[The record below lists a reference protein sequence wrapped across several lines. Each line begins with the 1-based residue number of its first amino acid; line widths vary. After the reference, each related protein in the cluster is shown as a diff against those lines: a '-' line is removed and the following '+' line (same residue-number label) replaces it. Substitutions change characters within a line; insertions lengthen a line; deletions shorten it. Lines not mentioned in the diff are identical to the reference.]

1 MTGNLHFLLLLA
13 FLPFLLLFYF
23 PSSLGHSR
31 SRFNGQGAVWSSLW
45 LDCGSGE
52 HGGCGQLVMW
62 LGVAIIVCVQS
73 ECACSQVVLYRYFI
87 VSTVRW
93 MTLLRTVV
101 QKAHTRWGRP
111 AMSCDHHGMSCHVI
125 IVMSRDHRGMSHDM
139 RPSWCHVTIVG
150 CHMTCDHRDVTWPS
164 WDVTWHATIVMFC
177 DHLPISQFMYM
188 YVYGAYH
195 LGQLNWCAGYLW
207 FWGVPEELIWTV
219 LYQLCQRAA
228 ATVLQQTHL
237 QTGAGML

>member
-73 ECACSQVVLYRYFI
+73 ECACSQVVLYRYLI

-150 CHMTCDHRDVTWPS
+150 CHMTCDHCDVLWSPPYQSIHVHVCVWCISLRATQLVCWISLVLRCSGGTHLNSSVSTMPTS
-164 WDVTWHATIVMFC
+164 SCNSTSTNTSSNWSRYAVTMATV
-177 DHLPISQFMYM
+177 
-188 YVYGAYH
+188 
-195 LGQLNWCAGYLW
+195 GYL
-207 FWGVPEELIWTV
+207 
-219 LYQLCQRAA
+219 
-228 ATVLQQTHL
+228 
-237 QTGAGML
+237 